1 MYVCD
6 SQLNTSASGVAA
18 LHVRHGKAETSRTL
32 AYCVRIILTAEPKEV
47 VKFKK
52 KNILRA

>member
-32 AYCVRIILTAEPKEV
+32 AYCVRIILTAEPKEM
-47 VKFKK
+47 VKF
-52 KNILRA
+52 